1 MDDPHSIRSIIWGRL
16 WDIVQDV
23 HENSD
28 KSGNLTLEQE
38 KKIEALDRYLCAAL
52 EIDRKKFTDPDGG

>member
-1 MDDPHSIRSIIWGRL
+1 MDDPHYNTFKSSGIRL

-28 KSGNLTLEQE
+28 QSGNLN
-38 KKIEALDRYLCAAL
+38 A
-52 EIDRKKFTDPDGG
+52 

>member
-1 MDDPHSIRSIIWGRL
+1 MDDPHSIRQIIWGRL

-38 KKIEALDRYLCAAL
+38 KKIEALDFYLCGSL
-52 EIDRKKFTDPDGG
+52 EIDREEFPDPDGG

>member
-1 MDDPHSIRSIIWGRL
+1 MDDPHSIRQIIWGRL

-38 KKIEALDRYLCAAL
+38 KKIEALDFIYVARL
-52 EIDRKKFTDPDGG
+52 R

>member
-1 MDDPHSIRSIIWGRL
+1 MDDPHSIRQIIWGRL

-38 KKIEALDRYLCAAL
+38 KADRSFRSLFMQLA
-52 EIDRKKFTDPDGG
+52 